1 MSEIISLRVKQCTE
15 NEAWAMAAFLYRL
28 SFKVET
34 PANNEEFQILYL
46 ALVSRLKKEEQA
58 DKILNTAIKHLI
70 QKKQLCVIK
79 NISEKYNNP
88 YDMNRKL
95 KINFDEDRMLYDEC
109 CAWKSNTERA
119 VNTIRVIFS
128 KEGLSLSK
136 LIGLTFFGEFTD
148 KINLNQSIK
157 TPEFCK
163 KAINDVSPIR
173 VISNILEL
181 KKDEAK
187 VLNICFM
194 FKHYIEFWN
203 IINNLNKNNN
213 YTYLELCSTCLKME
227 QKTICSILTKDSKLI
242 TFGFLDDNAE
252 IFKDAYNAILEED
265 IKYYFTDIIKRGSL
279 SNTYKMNSFSIQQ
292 NKISLAVHF
301 LKSSSCNI
309 LLYGVPGS
317 GKTAFAKSLVK
328 ASGLKM
334 LYYKNSFELENNKDT
349 LQAIRQL
356 NCYLSLTRT
365 DSILIVDEAESV
377 LKTSEISFFGSKC
390 SLPQKG
396 AVNKMLENSNNKVI
410 WILNYTNELDES
422 TLRRFTY
429 SIRFR
434 EMPKQTLC
442 NIAEKKLNSVKMS
455 SHLRKELV
463 DMCGKF
469 HVTGAS
475 VDNIVKVVSSMD
487 CSDDNRDQILGNIKD
502 VLESNSKL
510 LYGNSKLRTSVS
522 SNYDLSVLNS
532 SIPAEEIVEMVK
544 NAISTSDYLAEG
556 NKGIRMLFY
565 GLSGTGKTELAHY
578 IAEKNDKKLL
588 IKKASDIL
596 GMYVGE
602 SEQKIKEAF
611 QEAADTDSILLFDE
625 ADTFFGN
632 RENAVRSWERS
643 LVNEF
648 LTQMEAF
655 DGIVICTTN
664 LRTIMDP
671 AMQRRFHII
680 TEFKPLKDS
689 GIELLLNRYF
699 SDFVFSQ
706 KEIQSL
712 SKMDSVTPGDFSS
725 LSGRIRFMPKEKIT
739 GSYIINELL
748 QIQKEKI
755 SYGST
760 RIGFA
765 G

>member
-1 MSEIISLRVKQCTE
+1 M
-15 NEAWAMAAFLYRL
+15 
-28 SFKVET
+28 
-34 PANNEEFQILYL
+34 
-46 ALVSRLKKEEQA
+46 
-58 DKILNTAIKHLI
+58 
-70 QKKQLCVIK
+70 
-79 NISEKYNNP
+79 
-88 YDMNRKL
+88 
-95 KINFDEDRMLYDEC
+95 
-109 CAWKSNTERA
+109 
-119 VNTIRVIFS
+119 
-128 KEGLSLSK
+128 
-136 LIGLTFFGEFTD
+136 TD
-148 KINLNQSIK
+148 
-157 TPEFCK
+157 T
-163 KAINDVSPIR
+163 
-173 VISNILEL
+173 
-181 KKDEAK
+181 
-187 VLNICFM
+187 
-194 FKHYIEFWN
+194 
-203 IINNLNKNNN
+203 
-213 YTYLELCSTCLKME
+213 
-227 QKTICSILTKDSKLI
+227 
-242 TFGFLDDNAE
+242 
-252 IFKDAYNAILEED
+252 
-265 IKYYFTDIIKRGSL
+265 
-279 SNTYKMNSFSIQQ
+279 
-292 NKISLAVHF
+292 
-301 LKSSSCNI
+301 
-309 LLYGVPGS
+309 
-317 GKTAFAKSLVK
+317 
-328 ASGLKM
+328 
-334 LYYKNSFELENNKDT
+334 
-349 LQAIRQL
+349 
-356 NCYLSLTRT
+356 
-365 DSILIVDEAESV
+365 
-377 LKTSEISFFGSKC
+377 
-390 SLPQKG
+390 
-396 AVNKMLENSNNKVI
+396 
-410 WILNYTNELDES
+410 
-422 TLRRFTY
+422 
-429 SIRFR
+429 
-434 EMPKQTLC
+434 
-442 NIAEKKLNSVKMS
+442 
-455 SHLRKELV
+455 KELV

-522 SNYDLSVLNS
+522 GNYDLSVLNS

-699 SDFVFSQ
+699 SDFVFS
-706 KEIQSL
+706 KNDIHNL
-712 SKMDSVTPGDFSS
+712 SKMESVTPGDFSS
-725 LSGRIRFMPKEKIT
+725 LSGRIRFLPKEKL
-739 GSYIINELL
+739 SKSFIIDELL
-748 QIQKEKI
+748 QIQHEKK
-755 SYGST
+755 SNSSQ
-760 RIGFA
+760 RIGFM